1 MGYILGSI
9 RLFLIFLI
17 AGILI
22 GGYSLLTLFITHTE
36 KRGFKL
42 RRIILFLLMY
52 ILGFRIKKEGIPEIR
67 PALYVCNH
75 KGVFDFFV
83 VLRFLN
89 AFIVSKSEM
98 RKIPVISQ
106 GAAYTGIIYVTREN
120 KESRSAVRDLIRQTL
135 ETGHNILIFPEGTT
149 HGGRTTLEFKMG
161 SFVEAAKIG
170 IPVVPIALEYKN
182 PRDYY
187 VDIPALKM
195 YFRSFGK
202 LWTHCSISYGNAIHE
217 TDPEILCQKTKSWID
232 NKLLEKQH
240 DFGHKYD

>member
-1 MGYILGSI
+1 M
-9 RLFLIFLI
+9 F
-17 AGILI
+17 
-22 GGYSLLTLFITHTE
+22 LFIH
-36 KRGFKL
+36 
-42 RRIILFLLMY
+42 LLG
-52 ILGFRIKKEGIPEIR
+52 LRIKKDGKAKIQ

-98 RKIPVISQ
+98 SKIPIISQ

-120 KESRSAVRDLIRQTL
+120 KESRSAVRDLIRKTL
-135 ETGHNILIFPEGTT
+135 EKGHNILIFPEGTT
-149 HGGRTTLEFKMG
+149 HGGKTTLEFRMG

-170 IPVVPIALEYKN
+170 IPVVPVALEYKN
-182 PRDYY
+182 TRDYY

-202 LWTHCSISYGNAIHE
+202 LWTHCSISFGEEIHE
-217 TDPEILCQKTKSWID
+217 ADPEILCQKTKSWID
-232 NKLLEKQH
+232 NKLLEMQH
-240 DFGHKYD
+240 DFGHK